1 MALLAGCSPLTLV
14 NWASPNFA
22 QTRHADL
29 VFQEDTAL
37 ALDVY
42 EPESDSPGPTIL
54 FFYGGSWQRGG
65 KDQYR
70 FVASR
75 LTRLG
80 YRVVIPNYRLYPDV
94 VFPAF
99 IEDSAESYRWVAD
112 NIHRYGGQQDQIYLM
127 GHSAGAHIAALLH
140 YDDRHLARVDDGTLP
155 DPAGFIGLSG
165 PYDFLPL
172 TSDALRSV
180 FPEALRADSQPINFA
195 QAAAGP
201 ALLLHGGSDST
212 VGPGNAKR
220 LAARARESGNDVT
233 VRYYDGRGHAGVL
246 LALTR
251 PLGALAPVVEDIDA
265 FIRGT
270 EQAAK
275 TQ

>member
-1 MALLAGCSPLTLV
+1 MALLTGCSPLTLV
-14 NWASPNFA
+14 NWTSPNFA
-22 QTRHADL
+22 QTRHAD
-29 VFQEDTAL
+29 VTFHEPTAL
-37 ALDVY
+37 TLDIY
-42 EPESDSPGPTIL
+42 EPEASGEGATLL
-54 FFYGGSWQRGG
+54 FFYGGSWQRGS

-80 YRVVIPNYRLYPDV
+80 YRVVIPNYRLHPDV

-99 IEDSAESYRWVAD
+99 VEDGARAYQWVAA
-112 NIHRYGGQQDQIYLM
+112 NIHRYGGRPDKIYLM

-140 YDDRHLARVDDGTLP
+140 YDDRYRTQQGEGRLP
-155 DPAGFIGLSG
+155 EPAGLIGLSG

-172 TSDALRSV
+172 TSDTLRSV
-180 FPEALRADSQPINFA
+180 FPEAQRAESQPIRFA

-220 LAARARESGNDVT
+220 LAAQARKGGNDVT
-233 VRYYDGRGHAGVL
+233 VRYYNRRGHAGVL

-251 PLGALAPVVEDIDA
+251 PLGALAPVVADIDA
-265 FIRGT
+265 FIRST
-270 EQAAK
+270 DEAVQAP
-275 TQ
+275 